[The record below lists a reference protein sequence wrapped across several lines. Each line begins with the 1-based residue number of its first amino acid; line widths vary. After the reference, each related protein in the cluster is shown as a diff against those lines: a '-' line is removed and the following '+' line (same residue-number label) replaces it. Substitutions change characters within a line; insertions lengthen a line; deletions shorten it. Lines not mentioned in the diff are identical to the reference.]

1 MDLHH
6 IYYRFALLFL
16 TTFASIACYE
26 VFEDLEHLCK
36 YCTILCLALLSLIFS
51 RRNLVQQK
59 HINSQNMKKDRSQ
72 EEEKKNEKEKG
83 QRRNLDSKTI
93 ELGNTFL
100 QGERKET
107 FKENAYLV

>member
-1 MDLHH
+1 
-6 IYYRFALLFL
+6 
-16 TTFASIACYE
+16 
-26 VFEDLEHLCK
+26 
-36 YCTILCLALLSLIFS
+36 
-51 RRNLVQQK
+51 
-59 HINSQNMKKDRSQ
+59 MKKDRSQ